1 MQFIKIVKDKN
12 NRLYPKMKRKR
23 QKENTLKTIDFFC
36 SAGGV
41 TCGFRQ
47 AGIEVIGGIDID
59 PICQLTYERNN
70 NAKYL
75 CADISKL
82 KKESLCKKF
91 NIKRN
96 QDNLIFVGCSP
107 CQYYSNIKTDK
118 SKSEKTRLLLQDF
131 QEFVDYYRPGYI
143 FVENVPG
150 LDHNP
155 QSPLGQFKEYLS
167 ENNYVYDERV
177 VNAKY
182 YGVPQNRRRYV
193 LIATR
198 VVPEIRLPIENKKN
212 IRTVREAIGNY
223 NIYHPINAG
232 DKDSTSFMHSS
243 ANLSKL
249 NKERL
254 LEVPLNGGSR
264 LSWQNSLQLKCYK
277 VHEGHTDVYGR
288 MSWDKPSPTITT
300 RFCSISNGRYG
311 HPEQLRAISLRE
323 GATLQSF
330 PEDYIFYSKSQG
342 AIAKMIGNAVPP
354 LLAKVIGETIKLYH
368 NGKI

>member
-1 MQFIKIVKDKN
+1 M
-12 NRLYPKMKRKR
+12 
-23 QKENTLKTIDFFC
+23 
-36 SAGGV
+36 
-41 TCGFRQ
+41 
-47 AGIEVIGGIDID
+47 
-59 PICQLTYERNN
+59 
-70 NAKYL
+70 
-75 CADISKL
+75 
-82 KKESLCKKF
+82 
-91 NIKRN
+91 
-96 QDNLIFVGCSP
+96 
-107 CQYYSNIKTDK
+107 
-118 SKSEKTRLLLQDF
+118 
-131 QEFVDYYRPGYI
+131 
-143 FVENVPG
+143 
-150 LDHNP
+150 
-155 QSPLGQFKEYLS
+155 
-167 ENNYVYDERV
+167 
-177 VNAKY
+177 NAKY

-223 NIYHPINAG
+223 NIYYPINAG
-232 DKDSTSFMHSS
+232 DKDSTLFMHSS

-264 LSWQNSLQLKCYK
+264 LSWQSSLQLKCYK